1 MKKVLLITCIAL
13 LLIVGCSNKEEPT
26 KTLEDILKENN
37 YIVVDVRTKEEY
49 ELSHVKDSL
58 NIPYDEIDENTD
70 LDKSKTILVYCRSG
84 KRSSIAYNTLT
95 SLGYDV
101 IDLGAYDSITLEKE

>member
-1 MKKVLLITCIAL
+1 MKKVLLITCIVL
-13 LLIVGCSNKEEPT
+13 LLIVGCSNKEEST
-26 KTLEDILKENN
+26 RTLEDVLKENN

>member
-13 LLIVGCSNKEEPT
+13 LLIVGCSNKEEHT
-26 KTLEDILKENN
+26 RTLEDVLKENN